1 MSLQTWEL
9 QARKARDAL
18 QRSIPKQWLL
28 PEGKLPPV
36 DQKNVEDFPRK
47 SGLLT
52 ERELTI
58 TEMSA
63 TALVA
68 DMGNGRLSAE
78 EVVISFLKRSV
89 LGHQLV
95 YMPGIEMVALD
106 RLELKRR
113 LAQLRHGIYG

>member
-1 MSLQTWEL
+1 MGPLSTDHNTAMSLQPWEL

-18 QRSIPKQWLL
+18 QKSIPKQWLL
-28 PEGKLPPV
+28 PEDKLPLV
-36 DQKNVEDFPRK
+36 HQKNVEDFPRK

-58 TEMSA
+58 TTMSA

-68 DMGNGRLSAE
+68 DMGNGLLSAE
-78 EVVISFLKRSV
+78 EVVISFLKRAV

-95 YMPGIEMVALD
+95 YMPDMRNGCF
-106 RLELKRR
+106 
-113 LAQLRHGIYG
+113 G

>member
-1 MSLQTWEL
+1 MSLQPWEL

-28 PEGKLPPV
+28 PEDKLPPA
-36 DQKNVEDFPRK
+36 DQKNVADFPRK

-68 DMGNGRLSAE
+68 GMENGRLSAE
-78 EVVISFLKRSV
+78 EVVIAFLKRAV

-95 YMPGIEMVALD
+95 YIPDIRNGCF
-106 RLELKRR
+106 
-113 LAQLRHGIYG
+113 GWTPC